1 MADEALEKMRAMMP
15 PFAKHMGV
23 TLTKATPDLIEA
35 EMTVLPEH
43 CTVGDRVHGGAV
55 MSLADNLGAVG
66 AFLNLAPDAKGTTTI
81 ESKTNF
87 LGSVKAGAKL
97 VARCEPLHRG
107 RRSQVWQTRIED
119 GSGSAVAVVIQTQ
132 LTL

>member
-1 MADEALEKMRAMMP
+1 MDDKLTRMQAMMP

-23 TLTKATPDLIEA
+23 TLTKAAPDLIEA
-35 EMTVLPEH
+35 EMEARPEF
-43 CTVGDRVHGGAV
+43 CTIGDRVHGGAV

-66 AFLNLAPDAKGTTTI
+66 AFLNLGPDAKGTTTI

-87 LGSVKAGAKL
+87 LGSVKAGGRL
-97 VARCEPLHRG
+97 IARAEPIHRG

-119 GSGSAVAVVIQTQ
+119 DTGAAVAIVIQTQ

>member
-1 MADEALEKMRAMMP
+1 MAEMLAKVQAMMP

-23 TLTKATPDLIEA
+23 KLTRAEPDLVEA
-35 EMTVLPEH
+35 EMEVRPEF
-43 CTVGDRVHGGAV
+43 CTIGDRVHGGAV

-66 AFLNLAPDAKGTTTI
+66 AFLNLSLGAKGTTTI

-87 LGSVKAGAKL
+87 LGSAKIGARL
-97 VARCEPLHRG
+97 IARCEPLHRG

-119 GSGSAVAVVIQTQ
+119 ETGAAVAVVIQTQ